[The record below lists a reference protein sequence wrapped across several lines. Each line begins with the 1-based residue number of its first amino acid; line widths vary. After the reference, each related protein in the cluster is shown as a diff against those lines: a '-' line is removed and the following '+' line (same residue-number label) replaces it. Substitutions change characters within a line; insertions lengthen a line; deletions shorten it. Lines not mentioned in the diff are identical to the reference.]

1 VIYNIHLNARKIKIS
16 QIPKHHA
23 TVEKSPHFLEGSSFK
38 AKPEKTK
45 RPTFHSRKFKIM
57 EPKISSI
64 NNLEL
69 DSQGKIPSAS
79 KINNLEIEN
88 IGKMLSK
95 TSEINNLNVN
105 DQGKILSKTSSFQIN
120 ILDTDDK
127 GKISKTSQ
135 GNILNEEDQGKIQ
148 SKTLQINVLDVGKG
162 TFIKKEKKN
171 HFFLSN
177 K

>member
-1 VIYNIHLNARKIKIS
+1 MIYNIHLNARKIKIS

-95 TSEINNLNVN
+95 TS
-105 DQGKILSKTSSFQIN
+105 SFQIN